1 MHAPEKAMLENW
13 LKRCLNFKKHA
24 SCCRH
29 INKTLSPL
37 SATKKSKQKK
47 ALGRYEDL
55 NA

>member
-29 INKTLSPL
+29 INKTLS
-37 SATKKSKQKK
+37 SIICNKEVKTEKSIRKV
-47 ALGRYEDL
+47 
-55 NA
+55 